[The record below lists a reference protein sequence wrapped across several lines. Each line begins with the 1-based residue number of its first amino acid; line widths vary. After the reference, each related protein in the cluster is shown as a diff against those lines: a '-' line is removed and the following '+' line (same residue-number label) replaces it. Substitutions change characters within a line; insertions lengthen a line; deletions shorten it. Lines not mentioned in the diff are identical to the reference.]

1 MNIQPK
7 EYSELWRD
15 PCNWR
20 LYIFYVCREDPRL
33 MVPKRLRVTGLTLNF
48 AHPKAILLFLGL
60 LAVVLVPIT
69 IVNAIDL
76 STLPWVPTVTITLSV
91 LAALALTWWASKL
104 RIK

>member
-1 MNIQPK
+1 MNRQIQ

-15 PCNWR
+15 PRNWR

-48 AHPKAILLFLGL
+48 AHPKAVLLFAVL

-69 IVNAIDL
+69 IVNAMDL
-76 STLPWVPTVTITLSV
+76 SAQPWIPTVTIAFSV
-91 LAALALTWWASKL
+91 LAVLALTWWASKL
-104 RIK
+104 RVK